1 MCDTFLNKDILD
13 DLYKEKEKYGNGY
26 LIIIDIKD
34 STIRKNKKSID
45 WKIHTNIIY
54 NGFLSLVSKIEKQ
67 YSDEKDLK
75 KIVCKFT
82 GDGGVVFFKSGIYT
96 GNKEKD
102 SLPNKDISIYI
113 FNNVI
118 DFIEEV
124 KKSSEMLKNIHIKT
138 VITYIRNVY
147 LFKSS
152 DNNTDIIGRGVDFS
166 FRLEKFAEP
175 THLVVNEMFYE
186 SIKEMA
192 TNYTGIK
199 CNKML
204 QGWKEPQL
212 FYLISDIK
220 FFESALGTIVPNPFS
235 NDVNIILACSFLYA
249 AMYIVM
255 MLIIDVSYGII
266 DPKIRLGKEDS

>member
-1 MCDTFLNKDILD
+1 M
-13 DLYKEKEKYGNGY
+13 
-26 LIIIDIKD
+26 
-34 STIRKNKKSID
+34 
-45 WKIHTNIIY
+45 
-54 NGFLSLVSKIEKQ
+54 
-67 YSDEKDLK
+67 
-75 KIVCKFT
+75 
-82 GDGGVVFFKSGIYT
+82 
-96 GNKEKD
+96 
-102 SLPNKDISIYI
+102 PNKDISIYI

-152 DNNTDIIGRGVDFS
+152 DNNTDIIGCGVDFS

-235 NDVNIILACSFLYA
+235 NDVNIELFQWY
-249 AMYIVM
+249 
-255 MLIIDVSYGII
+255 IIDK
-266 DPKIRLGKEDS
+266 KIREENNNNINLGNDKKMNDKIIEYKKN